1 MILAVD
7 VSIEHCF
14 ITLLPNFAQTKLI
27 TLLQKTCSTLY
38 HLYLLIYYTI
48 LPLYHGPILRH
59 TRRRLLRFSDVFRER
74 TRTDALCIRRRL
86 HRPKSESANG
96 ELLSPALR
104 LKPIAK
110 EFAQMYSSLD
120 SSHHT
125 YSNSTS
131 FPQYI
136 DAQPQIINSIEFT
149 DLTRPQMEDRR
160 RRRSH
165 TTQDKESISNMRIVS
180 TYNKPP
186 LSLGYNYLSLPL
198 QRRRAQ
204 NRASQRAFR
213 ERKEKHVQHLEHELE
228 ELENKHRTL
237 EKSYTDLD
245 STHAQLKQEVKQ
257 LRSELESVKSSREG
271 SIAEPSTQSQ
281 FYDPFA
287 SDGFFGNGT
296 ADVRF

>member
-1 MILAVD
+1 
-7 VSIEHCF
+7 
-14 ITLLPNFAQTKLI
+14 
-27 TLLQKTCSTLY
+27 
-38 HLYLLIYYTI
+38 
-48 LPLYHGPILRH
+48 
-59 TRRRLLRFSDVFRER
+59 
-74 TRTDALCIRRRL
+74 
-86 HRPKSESANG
+86 
-96 ELLSPALR
+96 
-104 LKPIAK
+104 
-110 EFAQMYSSLD
+110 
-120 SSHHT
+120 
-125 YSNSTS
+125 
-131 FPQYI
+131 
-136 DAQPQIINSIEFT
+136 
-149 DLTRPQMEDRR
+149 
-160 RRRSH
+160 
-165 TTQDKESISNMRIVS
+165 MRIVS

-186 LSLGYNYLSLPL
+186 LASVTITYPLPL

-271 SIAEPSTQSQ
+271 SISEPTTQSQ
-281 FYDPFA
+281 YFDPFA